1 MVLNSFIL
9 NTILDPE
16 KVTSDRSSRRIQS
29 DSEPASLPF
38 FRWEDSG
45 ENLSG
50 MMYNE
55 SQVEF
60 FKEGDFI
67 IFTKTLI

>member
-1 MVLNSFIL
+1 MVINRFIL
-9 NTILDPE
+9 NINTILDPE
-16 KVTSDRSSRRIQS
+16 ELNSGRSIQS

-67 IFTKTLI
+67 SFTKTLI

>member
-1 MVLNSFIL
+1 MVINRFIL
-9 NTILDPE
+9 NINTILDPE
-16 KVTSDRSSRRIQS
+16 ELNSGRSIQS

-50 MMYNE
+50 MMHNE

-67 IFTKTLI
+67 SFTKTLI